1 MGFLDD
7 LGKSLNKVGQKTSEM
22 ANEAKLKLEITKH
35 KSNIDKKYEE
45 LGARVYFLAKENM
58 ELDESVSSI
67 IGEIDQLFLNIANL
81 EKEISTQEE
90 VDEKVDDEG
99 KSCRNCGAPMA
110 EGVKFCGSCGTQAEE
125 EESKKLCP
133 NCQAEV
139 GESQFCN
146 SCGTSLE

>member
-125 EESKKLCP
+125 ESKKLCP